1 MYAVVFHAHQKIDR
15 VSYRHLQ
22 RLVGTTPNFP
32 RVSRILHF
40 EGRNGPDGTKFKYK
54 TGVEAP
60 WHFINP
66 FDAKDT
72 ELRGVIESHYKQLV
86 AAIHSDNQTRTA
98 FEAAWLAHAL
108 VDGLT
113 PAHHFPYEETL
124 EDLRGENRTSR
135 KSFVGYL
142 TIKGE
147 SGLQSIARSLKLIG
161 PKGLL
166 TTHTAF
172 EAGVFSIMV
181 PMNISHGYPTKDDLA
196 AVRKM
201 GIQKYF
207 YQTAREIAALNLY
220 ERFYQT
226 GWTPALARS
235 IRRELVP
242 RMVRVVTLAWYSAL
256 LDAKCIEEV

>member
-15 VSYRHLQ
+15 VSYRHLR
-22 RLVGTTPNFP
+22 RLVGVTPGFP
-32 RVSRILHF
+32 RMSRILHF
-40 EGRNGPDGTKFKYK
+40 EGHNGPDGTKFKYK
-54 TGVEAP
+54 EGVEAP

-72 ELRGVIESHYKQLV
+72 ELRDVITSHYAQLV
-86 AAIHSDNQTRTA
+86 EAIRESNQTRAA

-135 KSFVGYL
+135 KSMIGYI
-142 TIKGE
+142 TVKGE
-147 SGLQSIARSLKLIG
+147 SGLQSVARSLKLIG

-172 EAGVFSIMV
+172 EAGVFSIMM
-181 PMNISHGYPTKDDLA
+181 PMTIRHGYPTKDDLA
-196 AVRKM
+196 AAKEL
-201 GIQKYF
+201 GIPKYF
-207 YQTAREIAALNLY
+207 QRTAQEIAALNLY
-220 ERFYQT
+220 ERFYKT

-235 IRRELVP
+235 VRRELVP
-242 RMVRVVTLAWYSAL
+242 RMVLMVTLAWYSAL
-256 LDAKCIEEV
+256 VDAKSIKEV